1 MDLLNDYG
9 SSDSE
14 AEEDTTSSSGP
25 KEAGESADKKLKTND
40 NKPDHSTVSTTNQ
53 TTTSETNAV
62 PRTKPPSSSKAAALS
77 RKMLSLQAVLPP
89 HIFAQLTKSQREGE
103 TATNDDDDDDDDD
116 HDSPPSKSKQT
127 TRTTVAAQSQ
137 DPGVSRLLQAL
148 HGTGTQDDTN
158 DNGKTPDK
166 KPNQPSLPMGA
177 AFLSTTT
184 TIIKPSE
191 ESAVRDIHVSETTTQ
206 TTKPVDSEMEEET
219 KTTLEST
226 SRSLLAPKFSTTAPH
241 YVQPS
246 LAPDVPVTGEP
257 MTSATTAADAL
268 YPVEPE
274 PQNQRQSHVPKR
286 NRKEMEKLLRHGH
299 LDQMDNDTMV
309 QLEQAS
315 PHAFVPQPEVTQ
327 VPTHGVRNVPTQMY
341 DPSAGGTV
349 TGVRGRGKNQI
360 SHLLGQAANLELA
373 RARGMNGSGG
383 AGGTSHRASAK
394 RKYGW

>member
-62 PRTKPPSSSKAAALS
+62 PRTKRPSSSKAAALS

-116 HDSPPSKSKQT
+116 DSPPSKSKQT

-148 HGTGTQDDTN
+148 HGTGTQDDNN

-327 VPTHGVRNVPTQMY
+327 VPSHGVRNVPTQMY